1 MKGLFTK
8 TIKLLVLAAIIS
20 FSCACTDSA
29 EKPADVTEITF
40 SFWEPGMAHEIE
52 DALTKVADSYTKLH
66 PDVRIKLISQP
77 VETYQDWIKSCIISD
92 NLPDIQ
98 SNHGTTLQS
107 QYNAGLIINIS
118 DKFNS
123 ESPYADGKVW
133 KDTFKQEHIGS
144 SFEDKFI
151 PFFGTELGIFYNKAI
166 YEKLGLS
173 IPETWSEF
181 MSNCKIIKETG
192 TLPIAFMA
200 QKGDACEWLEWAVA
214 GGLFAKKHLENPNI
228 NVNRDIAV
236 SSYETYRAILTG
248 EVNFAKNKEY
258 KDEYRT
264 YISRL
269 AEILQYCGDYPGFE
283 ESVAKAMFLS
293 GEAAHIHSG
302 SWDIMGMM
310 KNDNIDFEVGIF
322 KFPVFTEK
330 ETPYYGKELRNLS
343 EQSVAVT
350 KSAYSADGKL
360 EKAIDFLQYFTSK
373 DVYQQFI
380 NDTSQIPVVKD
391 INYAEGTELF
401 NFDGYAH
408 DMLLIKN
415 NDAEIIR
422 AILSGNPPVLD
433 DKFFERYQN
442 ELMTAAKK
450 YADEN
455 NLTPENDYYMK
466 ETEEAE
472 NER

>member
-1 MKGLFTK
+1 MKGFVLRAV
-8 TIKLLVLAAIIS
+8 KLLLLAAVIS
-20 FSCACTDSA
+20 CFCGCADNK
-29 EKPADVTEITF
+29 EKSNDITEISF

-52 DALTKVADSYTKLH
+52 DALVKVADGYTKLH
-66 PDVRIKLISQP
+66 PDVKIKLISQP
-77 VETYQDWIKSCIISD
+77 VETYQDWIKSCMISD
-92 NLPDIQ
+92 DLPDIQ
-98 SNHGTTLQS
+98 SNHGTVLQS
-107 QYNAGLIINIS
+107 QYNAGLIINIA

-133 KDTFKQEHIGS
+133 KDTFKEEHINS
-144 SFEDKFI
+144 SFDDKFM
-151 PFFGTELGIFYNKAI
+151 PFFGTELGIFYNKSI
-166 YEKLGLS
+166 YKKLGLS
-173 IPETWSEF
+173 VPKTWSEF
-181 MSNCKIIKETG
+181 MSNCKIIQDAG

-248 EVNFAKNKEY
+248 EVNFAKDKEY
-258 KDEYRT
+258 KNEYRT

-269 AEILQYCGDYPGFE
+269 SEILQYCGDYPGFE
-283 ESVAKAMFLS
+283 ESVAKAMFSS

-322 KFPVFTEK
+322 EFPVFTEK
-330 ETPYYGKELRNLS
+330 ETPYYGKKLRNLS
-343 EQSVAVT
+343 EQQVAVT
-350 KSAYSADGKL
+350 KSAYSEDGKL

-391 INYAEGTELF
+391 IEYVEGTELF

-415 NDAEIIR
+415 NDAAIIR

-433 DKFFERYQN
+433 DEFFDRYQS
-442 ELMTAAKK
+442 ELTDAAKK

-455 NLTPENDYYMK
+455 NLTPDNDYYMK

-472 NER
+472 YGR